1 MVKLN
6 VHCRLFSAPPE
17 ALQSWIEATW
27 SGTPQDA
34 FPRDV
39 IKSWRKNPPGVD
51 PLALVPGKTKLGHG
65 GFTFHFREWNGERW
79 RVEFNGPWFNGWH
92 GFELRELGGGAHLMH
107 TISLQ
112 ATGLGILLWRLLIE
126 PLHDWAVEAMFDRLE
141 TAVGQHSGAHRA
153 TDGATR
159 AMRFLAIEP
168 NPHEAIAATTP
179 STGSD
184 RVKEAKSPCPLL
196 RR

>member
-17 ALQSWIEATW
+17 ALQRWIEATW

-79 RVEFNGPWFNGWH
+79 RVEFNGPWFSGWH
-92 GFELRELGGGAHLMH
+92 GFELRELNGGAHLMH

-126 PLHDWAVEAMFDRLE
+126 PIHDWAVEAMFDRLE
-141 TAVGQHSGAHRA
+141 TAVATGSIPEHTARPMGRHARCAFWLLSRIVMKRSRQRHR
-153 TDGATR
+153 R
-159 AMRFLAIEP
+159 R
-168 NPHEAIAATTP
+168 EAIA
-179 STGSD
+179 
-184 RVKEAKSPCPLL
+184 
-196 RR
+196 